1 MDNPTMAKSLK
12 PHASFE
18 RLLRAAAAHE
28 RVTEE
33 DVTDTALAEWLEET
47 PQTVFNWK
55 KRGVSLPGA
64 RKAEK
69 AFGCTVTHILDGTPM
84 FPPVPDYSVA
94 EAMIVL
100 AKHLHSPSTLLT
112 EAAEKSLAQVA
123 KHPDDVEKVREAA
136 AVLEAT
142 IAAVRSSGKGQHS
155 DREIFPATAQS

>member
-1 MDNPTMAKSLK
+1 MARSLI
-12 PHASFE
+12 PHASFA
-18 RLLRAAAAHE
+18 RLLTAAAANK
-28 RVTEE
+28 RVQE
-33 DVTDTALAEWLEET
+33 DKVTDTELADWLDES
-47 PQTVFNWK
+47 PQTIFNWK

-64 RKAEK
+64 RKAEQ
-69 AFGCTVTHILDGTPM
+69 AFGCTVTHVLDGTPM

-142 IAAVRSSGKGQHS
+142 IVAVRSSGKGPSPLPAHAPMSAHS
-155 DREIFPATAQS
+155 

>member
-1 MDNPTMAKSLK
+1 MAKPLI
-12 PHASFE
+12 PHASFV
-18 RLLRAAAAHE
+18 RLLKAAAASK
-28 RVTEE
+28 RVSEDEVIDTE
-33 DVTDTALAEWLEET
+33 LADWLGES

-64 RKAEK
+64 RKAGQ
-69 AFGCTVTHILDGTPM
+69 AFGCTVTHVLDGTPM

-112 EAAEKSLAQVA
+112 ETAEKSLAQVA

-142 IAAVRSSGKGQHS
+142 IVAVRSSGKVLQNERGS
-155 DREIFPATAQS
+155 LPATAHS